1 MEELIYDYYDKMKL
15 TERWEVIQWPSF
27 NFPMPVTSLEVKI
40 DYQFMNIGDAND
52 EKLIMKVTIVMDV
65 TTMI

>member
-1 MEELIYDYYDKMKL
+1 MEELIYDYCDKRKL
-15 TERWEVIQWPSF
+15 TDKWEVIQWPSF
-27 NFPMPVTSLEVKI
+27 SFPMPVTSLEVKI